1 MQNLSV
7 IMSSMSIPLITLL
20 CLVVG
25 YILKHWVKDV
35 KNRLIPTVVAIVG
48 AVAACLVS
56 EAFTVENI
64 VAGAISGLA
73 STGLHQ
79 TFKQVIGGNKNENNR
94 N

>member
-1 MQNLSV
+1 MQNLGV
-7 IMSSMSIPLITLL
+7 IMTSMSIPLITIL

-25 YILKHWVKDV
+25 YILKHWVNDV

-48 AVAACLVS
+48 AIAACLVN
-56 EAFTVENI
+56 EAFSIENI

-79 TFKQVIGGNKNENNR
+79 TFKQIIGGSKNENNR
-94 N
+94 D

>member
-7 IMSSMSIPLITLL
+7 IMTSMSIPLITIL
-20 CLVVG
+20 CMVVG
-25 YILKHWVKDV
+25 YILKHWVSDV

-48 AVAACLVS
+48 AVAACLVNETFS
-56 EAFTVENI
+56 IENI

-79 TFKQVIGGNKNENNR
+79 TFKQIIGGNKDENN
-94 N
+94 